1 MTKDWRDGICI
12 GVFLGM
18 LMCCLIFCGVKAF
31 FAESKVCEV
40 ATSFGKETHVRIG
53 VVYE

>member
-18 LMCCLIFCGVKAF
+18 LMCCALMLWF
-31 FAESKVCEV
+31 SKERTCEV
-40 ATSFGKETHVRIG
+40 SMGLHQGKETHVTYG